1 MSERRIMKICIYCHR
16 EATDRHHIIPRSQSG
31 SDNHINLANLCRTCH
46 NQIHFGTNTRLKKLI
61 KLRCYEQ
68 IRGNL
73 SLAWKGKIRPAII
86 NKLIA
91 EGY

>member
-1 MSERRIMKICIYCHR
+1 MKICIYCHR
-16 EATDRHHIIPRSQSG
+16 EATDRHHIIRRSQGG
-31 SDNHINLANLCRTCH
+31 SDNKINLANLCRRCH
-46 NQIHFGTNTRLKKLI
+46 NILHFSKDTELQNKI

-73 SLAWKGKIRPAII
+73 ELCWKGKIRPAII

-91 EGY
+91 E